1 MNLTD
6 DVLREATADVRDA
19 ILDSLSVSDS
29 HQHIFSQRFEQ
40 KMKKIIRKQRTQH
53 HIIQKVAIVFFALL
67 MGCSVWL
74 ITDANASSV
83 FLKWVQDVYE
93 NSIVYKFFGNTQ
105 EKTSISNYHPTWL
118 PDGYVE
124 SDTIVE
130 DFQIL
135 IEYRSIND
143 EIIYFHCMELGEH
156 TQTETVLE
164 GMMAPTEVT
173 VDELQ
178 GRFYQATD
186 VTQSNEL
193 IWFDTEH
200 DIVFNL
206 SGHLDK
212 STMQRI
218 AESVFLDTVTK

>member
-6 DVLREATADVRDA
+6 DMLREATAEVRDA
-19 ILDSLSVSDS
+19 ILDSLSVSDN
-29 HQHIFSQRFEQ
+29 HQHIFSQRFER
-40 KMKKIIRKQRTQH
+40 KMNKLIRKQRAQH
-53 HIIQKVAIVFFALL
+53 HVLQKVAIVFFALL

-93 NSIVYKFFGNTQ
+93 NSIVYKFFGNTH
-105 EKTSISNYHPTWL
+105 KTGISNYCPTWL
-118 PDGYVE
+118 PEGYVE

-156 TQTETVLE
+156 AQTETVLE
-164 GMMAPTEVT
+164 GMMVPTQVI
-173 VDELQ
+173 VNGMQ

-212 STMQRI
+212 SVMLHI
-218 AESVFLDTVTK
+218 AESVSLDTMTK